1 MPKRIERVESIIQ
14 EELGK
19 IIIRELEFPTGS
31 LVTITRVSCSVDLA
45 NASVF
50 VAVLPEANV
59 KRVLEILGK
68 MVYVLQQFLNK
79 RLRMRPIP
87 KIRFVEEKQTAHA
100 AKIEG
105 ILRQIPKEEAGEEI
119 EK

>member
-1 MPKRIERVESIIQ
+1 MPKRIERVESVIQ

-19 IIIRELEFPTGS
+19 IILKEIDFPAGS

-45 NASVF
+45 NANVF
-50 VAVLPEANV
+50 VAVLPEANA

-68 MVYVLQQFLNK
+68 VIYPLQKMLDK

-87 KIRFVEEKQTAHA
+87 RIRFVEEKETVRA

-105 ILRQIPKEEAGEEI
+105 LIEEIKKEE
-119 EK
+119 K

>member
-1 MPKRIERVESIIQ
+1 MAKRIERVESLIQ

-19 IIIRELEFPTGS
+19 IILKEIEFPLDT

-45 NASVF
+45 NANVF
-50 VAVLPEANV
+50 VSVLPQEKL

-68 MVYVLQQFLNK
+68 MVYVLQKFLDK

-105 ILRQIPKEEAGEEI
+105 LLRQIPKDED
-119 EK
+119 